1 MDRVYYVFLT
11 TFSSFYSRLL
21 FNRNFYINSTQRQFL
36 LSFDTLHVISHFP
49 IFSRRWISYVMST
62 LSTPF
67 SPLITPTIFI
77 CSKMSGGK
85 IRQIRLYLNNLT
97 GYHVDETK
105 LLRLYFHQCMAL
117 VDIGIVITTSGDIK
131 CWNLSSGKS
140 IKLSGIWGRRNITNA
155 SSSAQ
160 HGITITGANKRKM
173 YNNIVMDV

>member
-77 CSKMSGGK
+77 CSKMSGVK
-85 IRQIRLYLNNLT
+85 IQTNSTLPQQLDWVSR
-97 GYHVDETK
+97 
-105 LLRLYFHQCMAL
+105 
-117 VDIGIVITTSGDIK
+117 
-131 CWNLSSGKS
+131 
-140 IKLSGIWGRRNITNA
+140 RRNQIA
-155 SSSAQ
+155 AVILPSVYGLGRYW
-160 HGITITGANKRKM
+160 HCY
-173 YNNIVMDV
+173 YNIGRY